1 VRVGAGQAGLLAH
14 PLSRGSP
21 GRIIPTVA
29 VPLPPHPY
37 EVVAHKRKVGE
48 LAPCRCPI
56 ARAELHSR
64 AVARRYHVGAAN
76 VAAPQL
82 PRLLPP
88 AAALASL
95 HLPTCFVLVNVHRLH
110 SRGRESGPL
119 LRCCMRPADPA
130 LCRAWL
136 EQFQHTTEPSRTLSR
151 IVHSLLNEPG
161 LYLHPVRPGKLITE
175 PATSSL

>member
-1 VRVGAGQAGLLAH
+1 MVQRS
-14 PLSRGSP
+14 PRSPSKRGSL
-21 GRIIPTVA
+21 GILDQSTTPTNS
-29 VPLPPHPY
+29 LPI
-37 EVVAHKRKVGE
+37 KRKWGKM
-48 LAPCRCPI
+48 APGRCPI

-95 HLPTCFVLVNVHRLH
+95 HLPRYPSSTCFVLVNVHRLH

-136 EQFQHTTEPSRTLSR
+136 EQFQHTTEPSRMLSR